1 MVRPKIHFGGFLRMA
16 ENKRDIFFKI
26 ENFDE
31 FNKILE
37 DIELKKNL
45 LKKNFEIYDNLNQEE
60 NKIFVNRDSYLE
72 DMEKKLISLTN

>member
-1 MVRPKIHFGGFLRMA
+1 MA

-60 NKIFVNRDSYLE
+60 NKIFVNWDSYLE